1 MEACPHHSNKNHKP
15 KYNDLLSYQSKNMKK
30 EIYASLIL
38 LSMGLTS
45 MADNKFKPGQTWND
59 TNGAAINAHGG
70 CIQYHNG
77 TYYWFGEY
85 RNGNKSAG
93 ISCYSSTDMYNWKK
107 LNLAVTPTG
116 TMTDE
121 NRDIAS
127 GRTLERPKVIYN
139 EKTGKWVMWIHW
151 ENGNDYGQAKVA
163 ICQADKVEGPY
174 TLVDVFRPND
184 RDSRD
189 QTLFLDTDGKAYHV
203 YSTNMNSNTNC
214 ELLTD
219 DYLAPTDQ
227 QNLQLKGRKYEAAS
241 LFKVGETYYGLF
253 SGCTG
258 WNANPG
264 RYMWTQDLMGE
275 WTAPAEFKASDGTTG
290 INFCVDNGLTNTY
303 QSQSAYVIP
312 VQNHDKCFIYY
323 GDRWKSSNVQSSTY
337 VWLPLSVRSGY
348 PTVTWHDTWDLS
360 IFDNMYQMK
369 RAAKLVDGMEFYFLE
384 RYSNR
389 MISRPKSSLTLE
401 DDGDTNLCFILHA
414 TNDPWQFKIE
424 DKSNGKFMQ
433 SVFGTTRW
441 QAESDDMA
449 QVWKFELQED
459 GYYRLIN
466 ASDGTILSV
475 SGNSTQAGTTLYLTD
490 NSKNIH
496 QSFGVY
502 FDSKAHADYEE
513 ADMYSKAYIENNK
526 KIIEETTAIQT
537 IDQKVDD
544 ARLGFAAGMLTYT
557 SSLSSPVQIS
567 VYSPTSGMLLFNNT
581 LPIVGGEA
589 QIELVGSLQS
599 GMYIVKATQQGKT
612 KTLKIAL

>member
-1 MEACPHHSNKNHKP
+1 
-15 KYNDLLSYQSKNMKK
+15 MKK
-30 EIYASLIL
+30 QIYTSVLLLTVSL
-38 LSMGLTS
+38 TA
-45 MADNKFKPGQTWND
+45 MADKNFKPGQTWKD

-70 CIQYHNG
+70 CIQYANG
-77 TYYWFGEY
+77 TYYWFGEN
-85 RNGNKSAG
+85 RNGGKCAG

-116 TMTDE
+116 TKTDE

-151 ENGNDYGQAKVA
+151 ENGDDYGQAKSA

-174 TLVDVFRPND
+174 KLVDVFRPND
-184 RDSRD
+184 RDARD

-214 ELLTD
+214 ELLSD
-219 DYLAPTDQ
+219 DYLTPTDQ
-227 QNLQLKGRKYEAAS
+227 QNMQLQGRRYEAAS
-241 LFKVGETYYGLF
+241 LFKVGDTYYGLF

-264 RYMWTQDLMGE
+264 RYMWTTDLMGT
-275 WTAPAEFKASDGTTG
+275 WNAPADFKASDGSTG
-290 INFCVDNGLTNTY
+290 INFCVDNGLNNTY

-312 VQNHDKCFIYY
+312 VHGRDKCFIYY
-323 GDRWKSSNVQSSTY
+323 GDRWNSGNVQSSTY

-360 IFDNMYQMK
+360 VFDNMYQMK

-384 RYSNR
+384 KYSNR

-401 DDGDTNLCFILHA
+401 DDGASNLCFVLHA
-414 TNDPWQFKIE
+414 TSNPWQFKVE
-424 DKSNGKFMQ
+424 DKSTGKYMQ
-433 SVFGTTRW
+433 SAFGTMRW
-441 QAESDDMA
+441 QAQSDDVA
-449 QVWKFELQED
+449 QLWKFDLQED
-459 GYYRLIN
+459 GYYRLVN
-466 ASDGTILSV
+466 VADNTTLSV
-475 SGNSTQAGTTLYLTD
+475 SGNSTQAGTTLYLSD
-490 NSKNIH
+490 NGKNIH

-513 ADMYSKAYIENNK
+513 ADMYSKTYREENK

-537 IDQKVDD
+537 VEEKVGEASLDCTD
-544 ARLGFAAGMLTYT
+544 GLLTYT
-557 SSLSSPVQIS
+557 SRLSSPVQLT
-567 VYSPTSGMLLFNNT
+567 VYSLESGMTQMVQTLSVIGNKAEVELGTLLPRG
-581 LPIVGGEA
+581 LYV
-589 QIELVGSLQS
+589 
-599 GMYIVKATQQGKT
+599 VKATQQGKT